1 MKKAG
6 LAFRLLLVM
15 GLAALAGCA
24 TLTPDPVPA
33 RVQLGGVDTDV
44 KALQEWRQE
53 ARLEQESQARD
64 IEQLRKQLKDLESAF
79 REHQQSVRVQIQD
92 LEVARE
98 RDKKEI
104 VDELAKKLATMQS
117 VLAPPAPSPAAQKS
131 GYEHVVKAG
140 ENLSEI
146 AKAYKVS
153 LDAILKANQL
163 KDGNQIR
170 VGQKLFIPD

>member
-1 MKKAG
+1 MVHLPLVLCLAG
-6 LAFRLLLVM
+6 
-15 GLAALAGCA
+15 LAGCA

-33 RVQLGGVDTDV
+33 RVPLGGVDTDV

-53 ARLEQESQARD
+53 ARLEQETQARD
-64 IEQLRKQLKDLESAF
+64 IEQLRKQLKELDSAF

-98 RDKKEI
+98 RDRQQI
-104 VDELAKKLATMQS
+104 VAELAKKLAAMQN
-117 VLAPPAPSPAAQKS
+117 VLAPPTPTPAAQKS

-153 LDAILKANQL
+153 VDAVLKANNL
-163 KDGNQIR
+163 KDANQIR
-170 VGQKLFIPD
+170 VGQKLFIPDI